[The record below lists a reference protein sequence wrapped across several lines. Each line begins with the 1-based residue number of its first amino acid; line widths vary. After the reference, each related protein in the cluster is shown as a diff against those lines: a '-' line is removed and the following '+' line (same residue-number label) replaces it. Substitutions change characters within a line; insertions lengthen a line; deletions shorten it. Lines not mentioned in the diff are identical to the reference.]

1 MWYVTIFIEVVR
13 IKKSLILKAII
24 YILFGLGAII
34 TIFII
39 RESIDDKLAFKFVI
53 GYLSI
58 VFLLALYFWF
68 ITILNMKELK
78 WIEMRKK
85 SLKFIGMFVTS
96 SVLII
101 VLDYFFRPSKIDFI
115 RTFSITLG
123 TSFGMS
129 FYDLKKR

>member
-1 MWYVTIFIEVVR
+1 MVR

>member
-1 MWYVTIFIEVVR
+1 VVR